1 MLRIKIKGK
10 KNNSII
16 SVVIVLIL
24 LLLGGGLTLGDK
36 ADLNPYSASDAYVHF
51 IDVGQG
57 SSTLIQVGAKGILI
71 DAGEDEYGDYVAD
84 YINSCGIDT
93 LEYVVASHPHSDH
106 IGGLCDVLERYPAKE
121 IIMPELTEENA
132 PTTRVYERL
141 LDCILE
147 NEIPATAAQVGDK
160 YELDG
165 ISMEILGPVEQNEDL
180 NNMSVICRVSVNG
193 SSFMILGDAEK
204 PELGSVYD
212 AAPYLNYKSD
222 VIAMGHHG
230 SRTSI
235 HKSFLSAV
243 DADVAVVS
251 CGRDNSYNHPHKEA
265 LKYIESA
272 DMMLYRTDYD
282 GHIVFKCTENGYERV
297 DSDETYR

>member
-1 MLRIKIKGK
+1 MAKRKGK
-10 KNNSII
+10 GGKVII
-16 SVVIVLIL
+16 PVILLIVLL
-24 LLLGGGLTLGDK
+24 LIGGGLTLGDK
-36 ADLNPYSASDAYVHF
+36 EDMNPYSATDAYVHF

-57 SSTLIQVGAKGILI
+57 SSTLIQIGSKGILI

-84 YINSCGIDT
+84 YVNSCGIDT

-121 IIMPELTEENA
+121 MIMPYLTEENT

-141 LDCILE
+141 LDCIAE
-147 NEIPATAAQVGDK
+147 NEIPVTASEVGDK

-165 ISMEILGPVEQNEDL
+165 ISMEILGPAEQDDDL
-180 NNMSVICRVSVNG
+180 NNMSVICRVAVNG

-204 PELGSVYD
+204 PEMKSVF
-212 AAPYLNYKSD
+212 AATPTLTYKSD
-222 VIAMGHHG
+222 VVAMGHHG

-235 HKSFLSAV
+235 QKDFLSAV
-243 DADVAVVS
+243 DADVAVIS
-251 CGRDNSYNHPHKEA
+251 CGKDNSYNHPHEEA
-265 LKYIESA
+265 LEYIEKEN
-272 DMMLYRTDYD
+272 MTLYRTDYD
-282 GHIVFKCTENGYERV
+282 GHVVFRCTENGYERV